1 MTALRYFG
9 RNSDSSNAGTHIV
22 MDKGGVDDVYGSAK
36 VDAAYVNTALQF
48 ATTSLATVS
57 YVTGQDNLRA
67 KTADVLAADTAHVPL
82 TDLAGVSGGVV
93 PVSPNSITVPD
104 NRVPAT
110 IKVSRNPVIRSLD
123 NLYLTSNQVLSAPI
137 ATKQFKAASVTIADP
152 GYPYIPL
159 PFAIV
164 QGGAVGSSEPSTRS
178 MTTTNYGQLS
188 VLDPDDVRY
197 GWAVCDSRKV
207 LDFHTC
213 IPYAVNGINPTSR
226 PLVTGSLTLNLWLGL
241 YGGTTYTFTPTGLTF
256 YVICYPGL

>member
-110 IKVSRNPVIRSLD
+110 IKVSRKPKRRSRNGATGLAAMEPSAVARVIRPD
-123 NLYLTSNQVLSAPI
+123 W
-137 ATKQFKAASVTIADP
+137 AADRP
-152 GYPYIPL
+152 K
-159 PFAIV
+159 
-164 QGGAVGSSEPSTRS
+164 PS
-178 MTTTNYGQLS
+178 
-188 VLDPDDVRY
+188 
-197 GWAVCDSRKV
+197 
-207 LDFHTC
+207 C
-213 IPYAVNGINPTSR
+213 IISGNR
-226 PLVTGSLTLNLWLGL
+226 
-241 YGGTTYTFTPTGLTF
+241 
-256 YVICYPGL
+256 